1 MPNETSLEQQ
11 RQRVRQWM
19 HAGRELEL
27 QKQTDLRNLSES
39 DSVRDADMLL
49 DLALQSYR
57 DPARQTYSGLV
68 EQQRL
73 FQKLRPS

>member
-1 MPNETSLEQQ
+1 MANEPSHEQQ
-11 RQRVRQWM
+11 RQRVRQWII
-19 HAGRELEL
+19 AGGELEL
-27 QKQTDLRNLSES
+27 QKQTELRNLSES
-39 DSVRDADMLL
+39 DSVRDADLLL

-57 DPARQTYSGLV
+57 DPARHTYSGLV

>member
-11 RQRVRQWM
+11 RQRVRQWII
-19 HAGRELEL
+19 AGRELEL

-39 DSVRDADMLL
+39 DSVHDADMLL